1 MSELVGYMRLN
12 EAFQYVSDEL
22 LDIVEQEKRKKKK
35 RPMWRVAATVAA
47 CICVLLLPVGVIA
60 ARWFGLWDLI
70 LPKEDNEGS
79 YLTMYD
85 YASSSELSAL
95 REWKQFLAGYDM
107 DRTILSEAMEKGFV
121 PEGREDWLLYGVY
134 SYEMGE
140 KLDQIAKKYGLM
152 LHTTMDTL
160 TFKELQGWIGASFI
174 TDANIED
181 CLVYENGSFTF
192 KGDTELNGCG
202 EVAFEFNCTVKGAL
216 DGTIPSWGGDPNGW
230 DEWSYDAA
238 CGEYTRLSLGASF
251 GMIVTGSSDRYLMVY
266 VPVGHE
272 FGITKENLQEL
283 ADKIDFRLIKDMQL
297 PEVSKVKPVSNKTLI
312 SLSGYMDS
320 PEAQALAEWEDFLAH
335 YDTDHK
341 IADGIGNGAFI
352 AEGREDWSQ
361 YSIYSYEMGE
371 KLDEIVAKYGLK
383 LHTEIN
389 VANRDDFI
397 DRVGGCFMENLE
409 GGYIYEDGYFHVEGD
424 VDLTGCG
431 TTGFQLSRSVKGTF
445 NAVYLNIGQPE
456 EYTEWQYITVCGEQV
471 LLAMGSY
478 KGLIFGD
485 FEKCFVAVNVLLG
498 SEEGM
503 TKEDLQ
509 EFADKIDFTILKDVK
524 VPEMRGDTAGM
535 PTEGPLLRE
544 IFHGEVGNLGSGTLI
559 TADFCDD
566 KQDYRFYFVADK
578 NGEEEDSRF
587 NVKELKPEDA
597 DYIFPDAREG
607 NIPIGTFQGFV
618 VFELGDIWRDGT
630 SDILLIGLYGVG
642 EDFCVDSRVYT
653 ESGEGYVL
661 NTALT
666 QELNEKYYYYNA
678 MEFPF
683 RKILNDFGL

>member
-1 MSELVGYMRLN
+1 MSESMGYMRLN

-22 LDIVEQEKRKKKK
+22 LDIVEQERSKKKK
-35 RPMWRVAATVAA
+35 KPIWSVAATVAA
-47 CICVLLLPVGVIA
+47 CICVLLLPIGVIA
-60 ARWFGLWDLI
+60 ARLLGLWDLVM
-70 LPKEDNEGS
+70 PEKEKDFT
-79 YLTMYD
+79 YFTLFD
-85 YASSSELSAL
+85 YAGSPEVNAL
-95 REWKQFLAGYDM
+95 REWEHFRAGYDT
-107 DRTILSEAMEKGFV
+107 DRVILSEAMQNGFA
-121 PEGREDWLLYGVY
+121 PEGREDWLLYDVY

-140 KLDQIAKKYGLM
+140 KLDQIVKRYGLV
-152 LHTTMDTL
+152 LHTAMDTV
-160 TFKELQGWIGASFI
+160 TFEELQEWVGGSFI
-174 TDANIED
+174 TDADIEV
-181 CLVYENGSFTF
+181 CQIYEDGSFY
-192 KGDTELNGCG
+192 
-202 EVAFEFNCTVKGAL
+202 VKGNMELEGYGKTAVFLHCVVRGAL
-216 DGTIPSWGGDPNGW
+216 GQGIPTGW
-230 DEWSYDAA
+230 DMNYDHWMYETAY
-238 CGEYTRLSLGASF
+238 GQYTDLTLGAHRAE
-251 GMIVTGSSDRYLMVY
+251 ILTGSDDRILIAVVY
-266 VPVGHE
+266 DGKE
-272 FGITKENLQEL
+272 AGITEEILQGL
-283 ADKIDFRLIKDMQL
+283 ADEIDFGLIKDMQL
-297 PEVSKVKPVSNKTLI
+297 PEGGRDRPVSNEVSV

-341 IADGIGNGAFI
+341 IAAGIGNGVFI

-383 LHTEIN
+383 LHTEFN
-389 VANRDDFI
+389 VADRDDFI

-445 NAVYLNIGQPE
+445 NALSLNIGQAE
-456 EYTEWQYITVCGEQV
+456 EYTEWQYITVCGEPV
-471 LLAMGSY
+471 LLALGPY
-478 KGLIFGD
+478 KALIFAD
-485 FEKCFVAVNVLLG
+485 YEKCFVAVNVLLG

-503 TKEDLQ
+503 TKKDLQ
-509 EFADKIDFTILKDVK
+509 EFADKIDFRILKEVK

-535 PTEGPLLRE
+535 PAEGPLLRE

-578 NGEEEDSRF
+578 NGKEQDPKF

-618 VFELGDIWRDGT
+618 VFELGDIGRDGT

-666 QELNEKYYYYNA
+666 QELNEKYYYYNP

-683 RKILNDFGL
+683 RKILKDFGL

>member
-1 MSELVGYMRLN
+1 MSELMGYMRLN

-60 ARWFGLWDLI
+60 ARLLGLWDLI

-107 DRTILSEAMEKGFV
+107 DRTILSEAMENGFV

-160 TFKELQGWIGASFI
+160 TFEELQGWIGASFI

-202 EVAFEFNCTVKGAL
+202 EVAFEFNCTVKGAI

-266 VPVGHE
+266 VPVGRE

-320 PEAQALAEWEDFLAH
+320 LESQALAEWREFLVQ
-335 YDTDHK
+335 YDADHK
-341 IADGIGNGAFI
+341 IADALGNDTFVV
-352 AEGREDWSQ
+352 EDREDWGL
-361 YSIYSYEMGE
+361 YTVYSYEMGE
-371 KLDEIVAKYGLK
+371 KLDEIVKKYGLK

-389 VANRDDFI
+389 VI
-397 DRVGGCFMENLE
+397 DPEELMYRVGGRFIDCDFLTWA
-409 GGYIYEDGYFHVEGD
+409 YIYEDGYFHVEGD
-424 VDLTGCG
+424 VALEEWG
-431 TTGFQLSRSVKGTF
+431 TTDFQFSRSVKGTLNEVVF
-445 NAVYLNIGQPE
+445 NLGQVE
-456 EYTEWQYITVCGEQV
+456 EYTDWQYITSCGEPV
-471 LLAMGSY
+471 LLAIGPEVS
-478 KGLIFGD
+478 LIFAD
-485 FEKCFVAVNVLLG
+485 FDECFIAVNVRIG
-498 SEEGM
+498 SENGG
-503 TKEDLQ
+503 TKEHLQ
-509 EFADKIDFTILKDVK
+509 ELADRIDFRILKDVQ
-524 VPEMRGDTAGM
+524 VPDMRGDS
-535 PTEGPLLRE
+535 
-544 IFHGEVGNLGSGTLI
+544 EVP
-559 TADFCDD
+559 A
-566 KQDYRFYFVADK
+566 
-578 NGEEEDSRF
+578 E
-587 NVKELKPEDA
+587 
-597 DYIFPDAREG
+597 
-607 NIPIGTFQGFV
+607 
-618 VFELGDIWRDGT
+618 
-630 SDILLIGLYGVG
+630 
-642 EDFCVDSRVYT
+642 
-653 ESGEGYVL
+653 
-661 NTALT
+661 
-666 QELNEKYYYYNA
+666 
-678 MEFPF
+678 
-683 RKILNDFGL
+683 